1 MITSL
6 KGSFSISE
14 LCDALGVSRSGYHA
28 ACVRGPAPQVQANAR
43 LLGRI
48 KAIHAHHHTRGYGS
62 PRMTRELQ
70 NTGSAC
76 SVNRVARVM
85 RAAGLRVRARS
96 PYRPKTTQVDHTAA
110 PSPNLLVHADPPV
123 APGTHLVSD
132 ITYIPTKEGWLYLA
146 VVIDLFSRAIL
157 GWSVAETLHS
167 TLVTNALQ
175 RAIDGRQVAPGALF
189 HSDRGCQYSAA
200 LTRSCLAR
208 HGLRQSMSA
217 KGYCYDNAFAESCFA
232 SLKSEVLAEGQPFA
246 SKQIAKTALFDYLAC
261 FYNRKRLHSSLGYLS
276 PQNFLNL
283 HFQHQKSHLN

>member
-6 KGSFSISE
+6 KGSYSIKE
-14 LCDALGVSRSGYHA
+14 LCEALGVSRSGYHA
-28 ACVRGPAPQVQANAR
+28 ACARGPAPRAQANAQ
-43 LLGRI
+43 LLGRMQ
-48 KAIHAHHHTRGYGS
+48 AIHCHRHTCGYGS

-70 NTGSAC
+70 ATGSAC

-96 PYRPKTTQVDHTAA
+96 PYRPKTTQVDPAAA
-110 PSPNLLVHADPPV
+110 PSPNLLARV
-123 APGTHLVSD
+123 APAVEPGTHLVSD

-146 VVIDLFSRAIL
+146 VVLDLFSRAIL
-157 GWSVAETLHS
+157 GWSVADSLHADI
-167 TLVTNALQ
+167 VTAALQ
-175 RAIDGRQVAPGALF
+175 RAMEGATVAPGALF

-200 LTRSCLAR
+200 LTRRCLAR

-232 SLKSEVLAEGQPFA
+232 SLKSELLDQGRPFV
-246 SKQIAKTALFDYLAC
+246 SKQVAKTALFDYLAC

-276 PQNFLNL
+276 PQNFLDLYFHN
-283 HFQHQKSHLN
+283 QKTHLN